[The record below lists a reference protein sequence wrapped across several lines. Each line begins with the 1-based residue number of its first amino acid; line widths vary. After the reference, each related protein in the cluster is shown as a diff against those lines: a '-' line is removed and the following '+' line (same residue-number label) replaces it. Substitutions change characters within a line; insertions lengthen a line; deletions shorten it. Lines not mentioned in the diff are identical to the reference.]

1 MGSHHDNNGTQQQQF
16 QQQLQQQQQQQ
27 NQLYQTQLQQEQ
39 AAFANYMQLA
49 NATQNQNLSAKVK
62 PNGGFYG
69 TATLP
74 QGTFLSSSGSR
85 NTFLGG

>member
-1 MGSHHDNNGTQQQQF
+1 MGATHDNNSAQQQQF
-16 QQQLQQQQQQQ
+16 QQQLQQNQSQQ
-27 NQLYQTQLQQEQ
+27 NSLYQTQLQQEQ
-39 AAFANYMQLA
+39 ASFQNYLQLA
-49 NATQNQNLSAKVK
+49 NSTSGQNLSGVVK

-69 TATLP
+69 ATTLP